1 MDARTLRL
9 LGSHALASTA
19 MSVPWPLLLVLV
31 WERTHSPGLLG
42 ATAAARMVPY
52 VACSWWV
59 ARIGDR
65 VGRDRVVRASIVARL
80 VLLVLVAIALAAHA
94 PLVAVLL
101 ATASIAAATPSYPAL
116 AASVPAVAG
125 RGTTRV
131 TELLVTI
138 EVSAFM
144 VGPALGGLLLAV
156 PSVTMPVTVCATA
169 AAYLLMR
176 GISLPAARHSSTD
189 SVGSWATVR
198 GSAPIRR
205 ALVFMALLNV
215 LDVTVGLT
223 LLLMAQGD
231 WSSSLG
237 DEKAYGVASG
247 ALGFGT
253 LAAPALMRCGSD
265 TVGRARIGILLM
277 ALGVLVTAGSP
288 TVLWALLPLGLAGAA
303 TVHAESAAT
312 GIIQAETPDEVRA
325 SMFGVADA
333 CMVGA
338 ALVGALLAP
347 LVAASVTPQALL
359 VVLALLAGGTAAVL
373 NRATTQQ
380 RASTAVPPIS
390 SSVSTDVESP
400 ADASSP
406 TVRSA

>member
-1 MDARTLRL
+1 VDARTLRL

-31 WERTHSPGLLG
+31 WEHTHSPGLLG

-65 VGRDRVVRASIVARL
+65 VGRDRVVRASIGVRL
-80 VLLVLVAIALAAHA
+80 VLLVLVAVALAAHE

-101 ATASIAAATPSYPAL
+101 ATASIAAATPAYPAL
-116 AASVPAVAG
+116 AASLPTVAG
-125 RGTTRV
+125 HHTSRV

-138 EVSAFM
+138 EVSGFM

-176 GISLPAARHSSTD
+176 GISLPAATHSGAD

-205 ALVFMALLNV
+205 ALVFMALLNL

-231 WSSSLG
+231 WSSFLG

-253 LAAPALMRCGSD
+253 LAAPALMHCGSD
-265 TVGRARIGILLM
+265 TVARARIGILLM

-338 ALVGALLAP
+338 AMAGALLAP
-347 LVAASVTPQALL
+347 LVASSVSPQVLL
-359 VVLALLAGGTAAVL
+359 VLLALLAGGTAAVL
-373 NRATTQQ
+373 TRATAQ
-380 RASTAVPPIS
+380 RRPSTTVPPIS
-390 SSVSTDVESP
+390 SSGSTDVASP
-400 ADASSP
+400 AEASSA
-406 TVRSA
+406 TLRSA